1 MSITVT
7 LPQEREELLDE
18 LTAYYEYDSVDQYV
32 SDLIL
37 YDVRTEKSKMD
48 RELLSEKCREEIR
61 LREQTENEEL
71 KAAVR
76 CSFCGGKHSPGTP
89 RGLFKGET
97 VDVCTNC
104 LMKFVVLLGENDLCL
119 IE

>member
-18 LTAYYEYDSVDQYV
+18 LTEYYEYDSVDQYV

-37 YDVRTEKSKMD
+37 YDVRKEKTKMD
-48 RELLSEKCREEIR
+48 RELLSEKCRDEIR
-61 LREQTENEEL
+61 RREKAENEKL
-71 KAAVR
+71 KAEAR
-76 CSFCGGKHSPGTP
+76 CSFCGGKHSPVTP
-89 RGLFKGET
+89 RGLFKGKA

-104 LMKFVVLLGENDLCL
+104 LMKIELYLGEDDLCQ

>member
-1 MSITVT
+1 MNITVT
-7 LPQEREELLDE
+7 LPEEREELLDE

-37 YDVRTEKSKMD
+37 YDVREEKTRMEK
-48 RELLSEKCREEIR
+48 ELLSEKCKEEIR
-61 LREQTENEEL
+61 RREQTENEAL
-71 KAAVR
+71 KASAR
-76 CSFCGGKHSPGTP
+76 CSFCGGKHSPETP
-89 RGLFKGET
+89 RGLFKGKS

-104 LMKFVVLLGENDLCL
+104 LTKFVVLLRENDLCQ